1 MGMIAFT
8 IILGDS
14 SKVIAAVVGPDH
26 GPVVDFLISRNFITT
41 VLTLGISYPLSL
53 YRDIEKLSHAS
64 ALALVRYAS
73 SLPFL
78 NFQRMLTLSSS
89 YSMVVIIFTVA
100 IRGPGVDDSLRGDSA
115 ARWTMLEPGVFE
127 AIGVIS
133 FAFVVRTRFSP
144 SVPLLS
150 SLPPLLK

>member
-26 GPVVDFLISRNFITT
+26 GPVVDFFISRNFITT

-64 ALALVRYAS
+64 ALALISCVHVFF
-73 SLPFL
+73 SLSPTC
-78 NFQRMLTLSSS
+78 LTL
-89 YSMVVIIFTVA
+89 VFA
-100 IRGPGVDDSLRGDSA
+100 QHGRHHLHRRDSRS
-115 ARWTMLEPGVFE
+115 R
-127 AIGVIS
+127 
-133 FAFVVRTRFSP
+133 R
-144 SVPLLS
+144 
-150 SLPPLLK
+150 

>member
-1 MGMIAFT
+1 MIAFT

-64 ALALVRYAS
+64 ALALVRCVS

-78 NFQRMLTLSSS
+78 QQSKCILTFPSSH
-89 YSMVVIIFTVA
+89 SMVVIIFTVA

-115 ARWTMLEPGVFE
+115 ARWTTLEPGVFE

-150 SLPPLLK
+150 SLPPLIQ